1 MAGHSL
7 TAFFYLLWITL
18 VRAEIVYSDSRV
30 ELRINDQD
38 DYSLP
43 ILPDMKTRVEF
54 PMKNIEKVEM
64 EVSNESVYCIF

>member
-18 VRAEIVYSDSRV
+18 ARAEIVYSDSRV